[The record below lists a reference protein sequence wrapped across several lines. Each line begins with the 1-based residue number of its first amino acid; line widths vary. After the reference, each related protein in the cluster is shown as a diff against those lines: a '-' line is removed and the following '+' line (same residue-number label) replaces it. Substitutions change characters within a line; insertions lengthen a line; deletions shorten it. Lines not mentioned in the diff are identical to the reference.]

1 MKTVSAAFACI
12 CAIVVLCSSASVFLS
27 SDASA
32 DANPFDGYYKA
43 QLTPDQAD
51 LYDLMVAI
59 GTGAP
64 AQDASGYYISVD
76 ASSYAGSDLL
86 RDATIAWQ
94 ATKLDA
100 TKEMNWA
107 FWTWTLDDVKSP
119 VTVDSTNLRIA
130 VAEKF
135 KDGFDAAIA
144 AVNAAIDAVE
154 IKGDTPAKK
163 VQSINS
169 ILTSSP
175 YTFVDSAKDHDSAN
189 CIYAIAPASIGEDKK
204 VYMTSFAY
212 SVLFKALCTKADV
225 PCTQVYGWY
234 GDDPVAAAWNEVI
247 LDGKAYGVDTA
258 VNSTSASKTA
268 WLAAGI
274 YTEYEGQVF
283 GKVHND
289 FVKDTINGFDYS
301 AFRAES
307 IPNDGYSMPTDNS
320 ILTIIYDNASWILIG
335 LICAVLAVVLVQIAR
350 KGDL

>member
-32 DANPFDGYYKA
+32 DANPFDGYYRA

-64 AQDASGYYISVD
+64 AHDERGYYISV
-76 ASSYAGSDLL
+76 ATSYTGSDLL
-86 RDATIAWQ
+86 KDATIAWQ

-107 FWTWTLDDVKSP
+107 FWTWTLDDVKSS
-119 VTVDSTNLRIA
+119 VTVESTNIRIA

-175 YTFVDSAKDHDSAN
+175 YTFVDSAKDHDCAN
-189 CIYAIAPASIGEDKK
+189 TIYAVAPANIGEDKK

-212 SVLFKALCTKADV
+212 SVLFKALCAKADI
-225 PCTQVYGWY
+225 PCIQIYGWY
-234 GDDPVAAAWNEVI
+234 GNGPVAAAWNEV
-247 LDGKAYGVDTA
+247 LLEGHAYGVNAA
-258 VNSTSASKTA
+258 VNSTAANKSA

-274 YTEYEGQVF
+274 YTEYDGQVF
-283 GKVHND
+283 GKIHND
-289 FVKDTINGFDYS
+289 FVKDTVNGFDYS

-307 IPNDGYSMPTDNS
+307 IPNDGYSMPADRN
-320 ILTIIYDNASWILIG
+320 ILTILYDNASWILIG
-335 LICAVLAVVLVQIAR
+335 LICVVLAVVLVQIAR